1 MICIALQFKLCANK
15 MIQDFNSA
23 ICQISLKFCSAATRS
38 QASSAVR
45 PAYVASLPR
54 LVRYMNRSLRHQTH
68 RLSRR
73 VERKTSAHCT
83 HSLAGYMVVP
93 HGQES
98 RRCCCCWLSMIDQHL
113 SRSHVSAIDLHRIID
128 TISLYTHRTDLTTS
142 LPHRRLPWTTTRPRW
157 NGELCPTDWIG

>member
-93 HGQES
+93 HGKVKTLLLLLIVDDRSASLSIS
-98 RRCCCCWLSMIDQHL
+98 RVC
-113 SRSHVSAIDLHRIID
+113 
-128 TISLYTHRTDLTTS
+128 Y
-142 LPHRRLPWTTTRPRW
+142 
-157 NGELCPTDWIG
+157 